1 MLPLPDGVYLRPMK
15 ASDVPA
21 VRTLHV
27 CITLPFYR
35 GSCSKFINRR
45 AFSLP
50 NTPPLSLFNYCSIL
64 GISV

>member
-1 MLPLPDGVYLRPMK
+1 MLPLPDGVHLRPMK

-35 GSCSKFINRR
+35 GSCSFINRR

-50 NTPPLSLFNYCSIL
+50 NTPLLSLFNYCSIL
-64 GISV
+64 DISV